1 MMVIIVIILLMI
13 IMMIIL
19 IIFILISFK
28 IDYISFSDEICAV
41 LKLDSIHTNQTNWKP
56 VAKDAW
62 EQEFRIELERV
73 SDL

>member
-1 MMVIIVIILLMI
+1 M
-13 IMMIIL
+13 
-19 IIFILISFK
+19 
-28 IDYISFSDEICAV
+28 